1 MGWVGLGLLAALG
14 GAGVAILGRLG
25 LQNVDTLLA
34 TTLRSVVMSVAL
46 IGLAAASG
54 RFHHGALGR
63 GNLDANAWLC
73 VVGAGVCG
81 VASWLAYFA
90 ALKVAEAAPVAALD
104 RLSLP
109 LIFVLGVALLGE
121 KVGWLGW
128 LGLVFAVCGTY
139 LIAWDQV
146 VRTAA

>member
-14 GAGVAILGRLG
+14 GAGVTILGRVG
-25 LQNVDTLLA
+25 LQHVDTLLA
-34 TTLRSVVMSVAL
+34 TSLRSVVMSIAL
-46 IGLAAASG
+46 IGLSTATG
-54 RFHHGALGR
+54 RLNFGALGR
-63 GNLDANAWLC
+63 ANLDATAWLC
-73 VVGAGVCG
+73 VVGAGICG

-104 RLSLP
+104 RLSVP
-109 LIFVLGVALLGE
+109 LVFVFGVALLGE

-128 LGLVFAVCGTY
+128 LGLVLAVGGTY

-146 VRTAA
+146 ARTAA